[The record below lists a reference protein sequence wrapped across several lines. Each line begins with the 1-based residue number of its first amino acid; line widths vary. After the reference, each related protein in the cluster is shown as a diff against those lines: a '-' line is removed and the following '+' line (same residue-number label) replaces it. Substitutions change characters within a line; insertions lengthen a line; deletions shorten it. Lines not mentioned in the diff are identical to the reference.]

1 MKTKA
6 MPIMMNRVFLFLGLI
21 GLAANLF
28 FLPPAFAHRV
38 GIPVT
43 TFEWHAPDKVWHV
56 VHRLSVHDFGP
67 AIEGLALDDPETVEG
82 QTLIGRYVLER
93 FLIAGQSDALQL
105 SYLGAEEDADSFYVY
120 FQIATPD
127 QTIAIENGLGL
138 VGDRDERRHA
148 LVNMNNGK
156 ETSTLLF
163 TAQSGP
169 KLLDLSRPET

>member
-1 MKTKA
+1 
-6 MPIMMNRVFLFLGLI
+6 MMNRAVLFFSLVCI
-21 GLAANLF
+21 AANLY
-28 FLPPAFAHRV
+28 FLPAASAHRV

-43 TFEWHAPDKVWHV
+43 TFEWHAPDEVWHV

-67 AIEGLALDDPETVEG
+67 AIEGLELDKAETAEG

-93 FLIAGQSDALQL
+93 FLIAGQTDALEI

-120 FQIATPD
+120 FQISSPD
-127 QTIAIENGLGL
+127 QTVAIENGLGL

-148 LVNMNNGK
+148 LVNMTRGK

-163 TAQSGP
+163 TAQSGTEE
-169 KLLDLSRPET
+169 LELVRPEG